1 VERGIEMGK
10 CEIDH
15 TVEDV
20 RKKLEEQSTYM
31 PIIIVQKVQ
40 QVLEMKLEQE
50 ALNEVFHLLKK
61 YDLATAEEKQ
71 ERNNKLEEFVHSLT
85 M

>member
-1 VERGIEMGK
+1 MGK

-31 PIIIVQKVQ
+31 PMKIVQKVQ

-71 ERNNKLEEFVHSLT
+71 ERNNKLEEFVYSLT